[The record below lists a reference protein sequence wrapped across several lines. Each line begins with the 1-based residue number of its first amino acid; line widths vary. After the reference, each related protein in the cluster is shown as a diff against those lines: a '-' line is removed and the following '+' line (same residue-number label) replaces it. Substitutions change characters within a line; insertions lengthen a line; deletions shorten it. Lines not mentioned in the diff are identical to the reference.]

1 MPIIA
6 DPPRLPTFV
15 PPEAPGLW
23 DGAKMDRETFH
34 HRYGQTP
41 PGFRAEL
48 VEGQVRVWRPSDG
61 TKAHGRTLSAASAW
75 LAEYSFRTP
84 DVRALT
90 RVTVILGEG
99 SEPEPDAVLRRQT
112 AEEDAAEGDYVV
124 GPPDLVVE
132 VADTTCAHDFGPKRR
147 DYERHGVSE
156 YLIVD
161 VSRERTC
168 WYVRDASEIFVRQ
181 PPGDDGL
188 LKSRVF
194 PGLWLDPAGFFA
206 DDDDAVGDA
215 LDRGLASP
223 EHAAFV
229 AAQSPAAQS
238 SPTRPPTAE

>member
-48 VEGQVRVWRPSDG
+48 VEGEVRVWRPADG

-75 LAEYSFRTP
+75 LAGYSFRTP

-112 AEEDAAEGDYVV
+112 AAEDAAEGDYVI

-132 VADTTCAHDFGPKRR
+132 VADTTCFHDHGPKRR
-147 DYERHGVSE
+147 DYERHGVLE
-156 YLIVD
+156 YLIFD
-161 VSRERTC
+161 IPQERAC
-168 WYVRDASEIFVRQ
+168 WYVRDAEGVFREQ
-181 PPGDDGL
+181 APGEDGL

-194 PGLWLDPAGFFA
+194 PGLWLDPAAFLARDRQGLKT
-206 DDDDAVGDA
+206 A
-215 LDRGLASP
+215 LLRGLASP

-229 AAQSPAAQS
+229 AARTPPA
-238 SPTRPPTAE
+238 E